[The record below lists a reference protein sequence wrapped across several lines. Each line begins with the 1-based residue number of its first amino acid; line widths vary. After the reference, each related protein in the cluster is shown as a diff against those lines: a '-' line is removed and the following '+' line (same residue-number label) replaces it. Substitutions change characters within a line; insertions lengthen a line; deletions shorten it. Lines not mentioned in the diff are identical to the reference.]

1 MQSINVPQGSLKTQ
15 YFYDRI
21 FVSSEV
27 EEEQEAGKKRRL
39 AWLLKTIDCHCV
51 RVLCVLLNP
60 VAFE

>member
-27 EEEQEAGKKRRL
+27 EEEQEAGKKGVLHGSLRL
-39 AWLLKTIDCHCV
+39 
-51 RVLCVLLNP
+51 
-60 VAFE
+60 